1 MGGRSDTAIYIRDN
15 DAHDYGGIRSFT
27 AIRTSHSCISSRASL
42 SRGDSCASKYGQMM
56 NLHR

>member
-27 AIRTSHSCISSRASL
+27 AIRTSHSSRASL